1 MEYEP
6 NCLPSCKLDDNDNEI
21 SHLQNDFNNE
31 NVSNKSVIPA
41 DENYIRYGLSES
53 NSSVISNLYLN
64 SYPDEYSY
72 KDKET
77 KSLLSVKTKNNNPKE
92 IDRKKHVM
100 TIITQSSKKK
110 VETQS
115 FIPRSNVYFR
125 HLIKFSL

>member
-53 NSSVISNLYLN
+53 DSSVISNLQFFN
-64 SYPDEYSY
+64 GE
-72 KDKET
+72 
-77 KSLLSVKTKNNNPKE
+77 
-92 IDRKKHVM
+92 H
-100 TIITQSSKKK
+100 IICHEKVFPENFIMHDDIIRILVEELERARSSAD
-110 VETQS
+110 
-115 FIPRSNVYFR
+115 
-125 HLIKFSL
+125 L